1 MNSVGRKPRNPATLK
16 GRLENYSLSANSA
29 ATVATLKQR
38 MGNWPAYAAVTGSAL
53 AMATT
58 ASAGIIYSGPL
69 SITASPP
76 GTQRGTGT
84 HSHKDFKLGIAPT
97 FQISFGHAAHSG
109 VAYGGY
115 NVNSLNKFSLLHE
128 QNASLIMGHS
138 FFALKKLSSGQVIS
152 ANAGRFF
159 TNDSVL
165 KAKNELFPGF
175 TQRLTIGE
183 WVPGQPAFEGFRFAT
198 SHGLTDYGW
207 AELKIGADANGYPD
221 SVTLLGMA
229 YNSSGGMIEAG
240 QTSGAP
246 EPGTAGL
253 MLLALGAAGVT
264 VLRRMRQIPQ
274 AEPNATD

>member
-1 MNSVGRKPRNPATLK
+1 
-16 GRLENYSLSANSA
+16 
-29 ATVATLKQR
+29 
-38 MGNWPAYAAVTGSAL
+38 
-53 AMATT
+53 MATS

-76 GTQRGTGT
+76 GTMRGTGS
-84 HSHKDFKLGIAPT
+84 HSHKAFKLGIAPT

-115 NVNSLNKFSLLHE
+115 NVNSLNKLSLLHE
-128 QNASLIMGHS
+128 QTPSLIMGHS

-165 KAKNELFPGF
+165 KAKNELFPGHF
-175 TQRLTIGE
+175 DSQRLTIGE

-207 AELKIGADANGYPD
+207 AELKIGADGNGYPD
-221 SVTLLGMA
+221 
-229 YNSSGGMIEAG
+229 
-240 QTSGAP
+240 
-246 EPGTAGL
+246 
-253 MLLALGAAGVT
+253 
-264 VLRRMRQIPQ
+264 
-274 AEPNATD
+274 